1 MRATEK
7 SFMMRKDSAVSPVV
21 GVLLMLVVT
30 IIIAAVVSGFAG
42 GLAGGAKETP
52 QISMDV
58 KISNSGFWGG
68 SQFQINVL
76 GVDKPISTK
85 NMRITTSWTK
95 DGTSNGA
102 TILPWPGGLPTDNNT
117 NVRYKTS
124 STLGDGIYH
133 APLGYGAGVK
143 DWVSS
148 GIFKTDQF
156 FGNYSVTGGT
166 TMKTGAYGYTAST
179 GGYGVTTQYEY
190 STGSTYI
197 IGASIDGMQAML
209 GSNWYLLKP
218 GDKVHVTI
226 TYIPTGGSLFDKDVM
241 VIG

>member
-1 MRATEK
+1 M
-7 SFMMRKDSAVSPVV
+7 KDSAVSPVV

-52 QISMDV
+52 QVSMDV
-58 KISNSGFWGG
+58 KISNTGYWGG

-85 NMRITTSWTK
+85 SMRITTSWTK
-95 DGTSNGA
+95 SGTSNGS
-102 TILPWPGGLPTDNNT
+102 TILPWAGDENT
-117 NVRYKTS
+117 NVHYKPTYVV
-124 STLGDGIYH
+124 GDGFYQV
-133 APLGYGAGVK
+133 PLGYGAGVA

-166 TMKTGAYGYTAST
+166 SMKAGAYGYTAVY
-179 GGYGVTTQYEY
+179 GGYGVSTQYEY
-190 STGSTYI
+190 STGSAYTV
-197 IGASIDGMQAML
+197 GTSIDGMQAML
-209 GSNWYLLKP
+209 GSNWYLLRP
-218 GDKVHVTI
+218 GDKVHVAI
-226 TYIPTGGSLFDKDVM
+226 TYIPTGGTLFDKDVM
-241 VIG
+241 VTG